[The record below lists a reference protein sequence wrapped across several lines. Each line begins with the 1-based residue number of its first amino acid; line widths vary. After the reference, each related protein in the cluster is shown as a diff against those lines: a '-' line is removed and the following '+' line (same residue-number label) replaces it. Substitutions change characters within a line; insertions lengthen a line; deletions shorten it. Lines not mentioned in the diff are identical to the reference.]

1 MRKFLSVRA
10 RLLWARQLATLMF
23 VLVISIA
30 PVGTCPAL
38 AGDDDPG
45 TTIVQ
50 VEEDWELVVDEPD
63 PDTLGPQATCV
74 FSPLG
79 NADVLY
85 AALDL
90 NHRSQ
95 PEFASGGLQL
105 QVWLDDEPLATAESD
120 NQNKLHHDN
129 ETVTWTH
136 RIHAADG
143 HLTFSVVNGHSESWG
158 EFGDGEL
165 SLNFTSSVENLN
177 QYDPQVSV
185 ANSGIGFAGNRV
197 ISLKLKKVR
206 AFTATGDVVETS
218 PNYVVHARD

>member
-1 MRKFLSVRA
+1 MRRFLSVSA
-10 RLLWARQLATLMF
+10 RRMWARHSAALMF
-23 VLVISIA
+23 VLAALVSPAAISS
-30 PVGTCPAL
+30 AL
-38 AGDDDPG
+38 AGDDEPG
-45 TTIVQ
+45 AIVQ
-50 VEEDWELVVDEPD
+50 VEEDWELVIDEPD
-63 PDTLGPQATCV
+63 TDTLGPQATCV

-105 QVWLDDEPLATAESD
+105 QVWVDDEPLATAESS
-120 NQNKLHHDN
+120 NQIKLHHNN

-136 RIHAADG
+136 RIHLRDG
-143 HLTFSVVNGHSESWG
+143 QLTFSVVNGHSQSWG

-165 SLNFTSSVENLN
+165 SLDFATSLGSLN
-177 QYDPQVSV
+177 QYNPQVSV
-185 ANSGIGFAGNRV
+185 SNSGIGFAGNRV

-206 AFTATGDVVETS
+206 VFTATGDVVETS

>member
-1 MRKFLSVRA
+1 MRNCLSSSARRWCALDLRA
-10 RLLWARQLATLMF
+10 PLLALLAF
-23 VLVISIA
+23 AA
-30 PVGTCPAL
+30 PVGMRPAL
-38 AGDDDPG
+38 AGDDDSG
-45 TTIVQ
+45 TIVQ
-50 VEEDWELVVDEPD
+50 VEEDWEMVIDESD
-63 PDTLGPQATCV
+63 PDSLAPQATCV

-105 QVWLDDEPLATAESD
+105 QVWVDDEPLATAESN
-120 NQNKLHHDN
+120 NQNKLHRNN

-136 RIHAADG
+136 RIQVADG
-143 HLTFSVVNGHSESWG
+143 HLTFSVVDGHSLSWG
-158 EFGDGEL
+158 EFGNGEL
-165 SLNFTSSVENLN
+165 SLDFASSLENLN

-185 ANSGIGFAGNRV
+185 SNSGIGFAGNRV

-206 AFTATGDVVETS
+206 VFTSTGDVVEVS
-218 PNYVVHARD
+218 PNYVVHSRD